1 MRMPGVG
8 SKVSRVSS
16 PLPVAMR
23 CAASLLLVGLA
34 SWLASCASSGLA
46 DIPPANVAPDQY
58 QSMTCERMKSEAGKL
73 NGRKAD
79 LAPALFPSLSEQER
93 EHQIAEINGE
103 LKTLSLVSSEKC
115 NTRR

>member
-1 MRMPGVG
+1 MRMPGEA
-8 SKVSRVSS
+8 SKVARVSS

-23 CAASLLLVGLA
+23 RAASLALALLA
-34 SWLASCASSGLA
+34 SGLASCASSGLA
-46 DIPPANVAPDQY
+46 DIAPANVAPDRY
-58 QSMTCERMKSEAGKL
+58 QSMTCERMKFEVGRL

-79 LAPALFPSLSEQER
+79 LAPALFPSISEQER

-115 NTRR
+115 NTPR